1 MPQDD
6 PKTTEQDSKTTVQLV
21 YTFGRHTRIAHWF
34 RFVLILWLA
43 ISGFYLAEPF
53 LTPNPHLPIH
63 LNFFMAEMRGLHVA
77 AGWILLGLTLMRIYE
92 FFLIKPGPR
101 LGLGTE
107 AAMVR
112 ILFDWRAWRDQL
124 AFYLLLRRDHPR
136 YVYSNYGPLQYL
148 TYIVLYVALVVV
160 ILTGLILAAPY
171 QPTGLA
177 GWTGQVLRPL
187 EVALGGLAN
196 ARVIHNWMMWVM
208 IVFTL
213 LHVYMVVW
221 YSVRSRAMTM
231 EAMISGYHAEEVK
244 PQK

>member
-1 MPQDD
+1 MPHVHTQS
-6 PKTTEQDSKTTVQLV
+6 PVQLR
-21 YTFGRHTRIAHWF
+21 YIFGRFTRSAHWF

-43 ISGFYLAEPF
+43 ISGFYIADPF
-53 LTPNPHLPIH
+53 IAANPNIPIYQ
-63 LNFFMAEMRGLHVA
+63 NFFMANLRGLHVA
-77 AGWILLGLTLMRIYE
+77 AGWILLVLTMIRIYE
-92 FFLIKPGPR
+92 FFLLKPGPK

-107 AAMVR
+107 ARMAH

-136 YVYSNYGPLQYL
+136 YIYSNYGPLQYL
-148 TYIVLYVALVVV
+148 TYTVLYLALVMV
-160 ILTGLILAAPY
+160 ILTGLIMAAPY

-177 GWTGQVLRPL
+177 GWTGQVLKPL

-196 ARVIHNWMMWVM
+196 TRVIHNWMMWVM

-213 LHVYMVVW
+213 VHIYMVVW
-221 YSVRSRAMTM
+221 YSLRSRTLTA
-231 EAMISGYHAEEVK
+231 EAMISGYRVEEEAT